1 MDTPQRAD
9 TRPARDAAKLP
20 KGWTEHSHGELPRPA
35 LTGTMLDDRF
45 EVKGRLGEGG
55 MADLYLGAD
64 RLLRCRVAIKILRD
78 DSPDSRARFLRETEV
93 LSNVH
98 HENLVDVV
106 ARGTVQPGGMP
117 YTVLR
122 LLPGEDLKTRL
133 VEGGPLAWATVV
145 EIGIQVA
152 DALVCLH
159 DAGVLHRD
167 VKPENIMWT
176 HHTSRRVFVKLI
188 DLGTARTSLRFQG
201 RQDRSFTPVCGLRGT
216 AAGSAV
222 GTPQYMPPEAGLQEP
237 DARTDV
243 FALGVTLYQLCTG
256 KLPDDPLTPTPVRT
270 VNPDAQIPEDLER
283 VIMAALHWNHDER
296 TPTAAQLHREMTA
309 LRAVHA
315 TAVDEGGL
323 FAGRIELREH
333 LATGAEAEVFRA
345 YHCKLHRPVALKRLL
360 ERLEGNPDDRARFE
374 REAWVLAALRHP
386 GIPEVFDSGTTDGR
400 PYTVMELCAGRPAQ
414 RYCDDDNR
422 LRPAEVLQVGIQVAE
437 ALRSVHAIGVI
448 HRDLSAQNVL
458 IEAGREPR
466 VKVIDFTGCLLTDRF
481 FNLRDE
487 PRPVAVLRDR
497 ALHMLP
503 FAAPEVR
510 ADRCWSERS
519 DVFALGV
526 LLYRLLTGKLPF
538 APQAR
543 DKYIPLPAGR
553 HGRSVEDVL
562 MAMLNPNPAERLSDM
577 AMVAERLREVIEME
591 AERDAA
597 PARPP
602 LTLVISEPSPDP
614 ELVAEV
620 THDEAYAGPIGATLG
635 QPIDDGPVAVQAPA
649 TAADPGAEV
658 RLVDPV
664 VPAMVSAAP
673 LVAAASREATQPATS
688 HRVLRRA
695 LAGGGLALGLLCAVW
710 ASSMRPE
717 PLTLPRGD
725 DPAPASTIPSHA
737 FVVPDVRPAEQGPDA
752 GDDLPAAPEA
762 LPRLQPAA
770 VQRLL
775 APGMAACRTDK
786 WLTLKLRVAGGVG
799 RVESLNGF
807 APGAPDPGGV
817 GQCVAAAVAATR
829 FPIAA
834 PATFSLR
841 FEPDR

>member
-9 TRPARDAAKLP
+9 TRPARDAKLP
-20 KGWTEHSHGELPRPA
+20 KGWTEHPLGELPRPA
-35 LTGTMLDDRF
+35 LTGAMLDDRF

-55 MADLYLGAD
+55 MADLYLGTD

-78 DSPDSRARFLRETEV
+78 DSPDSRARFLREAEV

-122 LLPGEDLKTRL
+122 FLPGEDLYTRL
-133 VEGGPLAWATVV
+133 QEGGPLAWATVV

-152 DALVCLH
+152 DALACLH
-159 DAGVLHRD
+159 EAGVLHRD

-188 DLGTARTSLRFQG
+188 DLGAARTSLRFQG
-201 RQDRSFTPVCGLRGT
+201 RQDRTFTPVCGPRGT
-216 AAGSAV
+216 AVGSVV
-222 GTPQYMPPEAGLQEP
+222 GTRQYMPPEAGLQEP

-256 KLPDDPLTPTPVRT
+256 KLPDDPLTPTPIRAM
-270 VNPDAQIPEDLER
+270 NPAAQIPEDLER
-283 VIMAALHWNHDER
+283 VIMAALHWDADER
-296 TPTAAQLHREMTA
+296 TPTAAKLRRELTA

-315 TAVDEGGL
+315 TAVDDGGL

-345 YHCKLHRPVALKRLL
+345 YHCKLRRPVALKRLL

-386 GIPEVFDSGTTDGR
+386 GLPEVFDSGTADGR
-400 PYTVMELCAGRPAQ
+400 AYTVMELCAGRPAQ
-414 RYCDDDNR
+414 RYCEDDNR
-422 LRPAEVLQVGIQVAE
+422 LRPAEVLKVGIQVAE

-487 PRPVAVLRDR
+487 PRPGDAFEIHRDR

-503 FAAPEVR
+503 FASPEVR
-510 ADRCWSERS
+510 ADRRWSERS
-519 DVFALGV
+519 DVYALGV
-526 LLYRLLTGKLPF
+526 LLYRLLTGKMPYT
-538 APQAR
+538 PQAR
-543 DKYIPLPAGR
+543 DQYISLPAGLN
-553 HGRSVEDVL
+553 GRSVDDVL

-577 AMVAERLREVIEME
+577 AMVAERLREVIELE

-597 PARPP
+597 PPRPP
-602 LTLVISEPSPDP
+602 LALVPSEPDHETAVDAGLGEAIAGTIDEPSS
-614 ELVAEV
+614 VA
-620 THDEAYAGPIGATLG
+620 
-635 QPIDDGPVAVQAPA
+635 PVAIVTEVQAPA
-649 TAADPGAEV
+649 AEAD
-658 RLVDPV
+658 VDP
-664 VPAMVSAAP
+664 AGG
-673 LVAAASREATQPATS
+673 LVATTNTSRP
-688 HRVLRRA
+688 RRA
-695 LAGGGLALGLLCAVW
+695 LVGGGLTLALLCWVW
-710 ASSMRPE
+710 MARTHIV
-717 PLTLPRGD
+717 PLALQPARD
-725 DPAPASTIPSHA
+725 DPPAPAPTTPARLIMAPE
-737 FVVPDVRPAEQGPDA
+737 RTPAEHGPGVHVDVPTTP
-752 GDDLPAAPEA
+752 DTPR
-762 LPRLQPAA
+762 PRLRQAA

-775 APGMAACRTDK
+775 APGMMACRREE
-786 WLTLKLRVAGGVG
+786 WLALKLRVAGGVG
-799 RVESLNGF
+799 HVETINGF
-807 APGAPDPGGV
+807 APDATDPSGV
-817 GQCVAAAVAATR
+817 GQCVAAAVSATK
-829 FPIAA
+829 FPTAS
-834 PATFSLR
+834 PATFTLR

>member
-9 TRPARDAAKLP
+9 TRPAHDAAKLP
-20 KGWTEHSHGELPRPA
+20 KGWTEHSLGELPRPA
-35 LTGTMLDDRF
+35 LTGAMLDDRF

-64 RLLRCRVAIKILRD
+64 RHLRCRVAIKILRD
-78 DSPDSRARFLRETEV
+78 DSPDSRARFLREAEV

-106 ARGTVQPGGMP
+106 ARGAVQPGGMP

-122 LLPGEDLKTRL
+122 FLPGEDLKTRL

-152 DALVCLH
+152 DALACLH
-159 DAGVLHRD
+159 EAGVLHRD

-188 DLGTARTSLRFQG
+188 DLGAARTSLRFQG
-201 RQDRSFTPVCGLRGT
+201 RQDRSFTPVCGPRGT
-216 AAGSAV
+216 AVGSVV
-222 GTPQYMPPEAGLQEP
+222 GTREYMPPEAGLQEP

-256 KLPDDPLTPTPVRT
+256 KLPDDPLTPTPIRT
-270 VNPDAQIPEDLER
+270 VNPDAQVPEDVER
-283 VIMAALHWNHDER
+283 VIMAALQWNTDAR
-296 TPTAAQLHREMTA
+296 TPTAAKLRRELSA

-345 YHCKLHRPVALKRLL
+345 YHCKLRRPVALKRPL

-374 REAWVLAALRHP
+374 REAWVLAALDHP
-386 GIPEVFDSGTTDGR
+386 GLPDVLDSGTVDGR

-414 RYCDDDNR
+414 RYCEEDTR
-422 LRPAEVLQVGIQVAE
+422 LRLAEVLQVGIQVAE

-487 PRPVAVLRDR
+487 PRPADPLTILRDR
-497 ALHMLP
+497 PLHTLS

-519 DVFALGV
+519 DVYALGV
-526 LLYRLLTGKLPF
+526 LLYRLLSGKVPF

-543 DKYIPLPAGR
+543 DQYIPLPAGL

-562 MAMLNPNPAERLSDM
+562 MAMLNPNPAERLADM
-577 AMVAERLREVIEME
+577 AMVAERLREVLEME
-591 AERDAA
+591 AERNPA
-597 PARPP
+597 PPRPP
-602 LTLVISEPSPDP
+602 LALVPSEPDHETAVEASPG
-614 ELVAEV
+614 
-620 THDEAYAGPIGATLG
+620 EAVAGPSGE
-635 QPIDDGPVAVQAPA
+635 PIA
-649 TAADPGAEV
+649 
-658 RLVDPV
+658 VDPV
-664 VPAMVSAAP
+664 AIVADVQTPVSEADAETAVG
-673 LVAAASREATQPATS
+673 LVAAAAANTSRATPPATPS
-688 HRVLRRA
+688 RGLRRA
-695 LAGGGLALGLLCAVW
+695 LGAGLALALLGGMW
-710 ASSMRPE
+710 MASTPTV
-717 PLTLPRGD
+717 PLTFQ
-725 DPAPASTIPSHA
+725 PAPDDAPAPTPTAPARAIVAPELTPPAASTR
-737 FVVPDVRPAEQGPDA
+737 RP
-752 GDDLPAAPEA
+752 
-762 LPRLQPAA
+762 
-770 VQRLL
+770 
-775 APGMAACRTDK
+775 
-786 WLTLKLRVAGGVG
+786 
-799 RVESLNGF
+799 
-807 APGAPDPGGV
+807 
-817 GQCVAAAVAATR
+817 
-829 FPIAA
+829 
-834 PATFSLR
+834 
-841 FEPDR
+841 

>member
-9 TRPARDAAKLP
+9 TRPVRDAAKLP
-20 KGWTEHSHGELPRPA
+20 RGWTEHPLGELPRPA
-35 LTGTMLDDRF
+35 LTGAMLDDRF

-55 MADLYLGAD
+55 MADLYLGTD
-64 RLLRCRVAIKILRD
+64 RLLRCRVAIKVLRD
-78 DSPDSRARFLRETEV
+78 DSPDARVRFLREAEV

-122 LLPGEDLKTRL
+122 YLPGEDLKTRL

-152 DALVCLH
+152 DVLACLH
-159 DAGVLHRD
+159 EAGVLHRD

-201 RQDRSFTPVCGLRGT
+201 RQDRSFTPVCGPRGT
-216 AAGSAV
+216 AVGSVV
-222 GTPQYMPPEAGLQEP
+222 GTRQYMPPEAGLQEP

-256 KLPDDPLTPTPVRT
+256 KMPDDPLTPTPVR
-270 VNPDAQIPEDLER
+270 VAHPDAQIPEDLER
-283 VIMAALHWNHDER
+283 VIMAALHWDTHER
-296 TPTAAQLHREMTA
+296 TPTAAKLHRELMA

-315 TAVDEGGL
+315 VDEAGL

-345 YHCKLHRPVALKRLL
+345 YHCKLRRPVALKRLL

-386 GIPEVFDSGTTDGR
+386 GLPEVFDSGTADGR
-400 PYTVMELCAGRPAQ
+400 AYTVMELCAGRPAQ
-414 RYCDDDNR
+414 RYCTDENR
-422 LRPAEVLQVGIQVAE
+422 LRPDEVLQVGVQVAE

-487 PRPVAVLRDR
+487 PRPADALTILRDR
-497 ALHMLP
+497 PLHTLP

-510 ADRCWSERS
+510 ADRRWSERS
-519 DVFALGV
+519 DVYALGV
-526 LLYRLLTGKLPF
+526 LLYRLLTGKMPY

-543 DKYIPLPAGR
+543 DQYIPLPAGL

-562 MAMLNPNPAERLSDM
+562 MAMLHPNPAERLSDM

-597 PARPP
+597 PPRPP
-602 LTLVISEPSPDP
+602 LALVPSEPDHATAVEASPG
-614 ELVAEV
+614 
-620 THDEAYAGPIGATLG
+620 EAVAGPIGEPTAV
-635 QPIDDGPVAVQAPA
+635 DPVAVV
-649 TAADPGAEV
+649 ADVQTPD
-658 RLVDPV
+658 VDP
-664 VPAMVSAAP
+664 AGG
-673 LVAAASREATQPATS
+673 LVAAANTSMATPPTTP
-688 HRVLRRA
+688 RRGPRRA
-695 LAGGGLALGLLCAVW
+695 LVGGGLALALLCGVW
-710 ASSMRPE
+710 MANVRTE
-717 PLTLPRGD
+717 PLTLQPAPD
-725 DPAPASTIPSHA
+725 DAPAPAPTPAHA
-737 FVVPDVRPAEQGPDA
+737 IVVPERTAAERGPGAREEVPATPNTSR
-752 GDDLPAAPEA
+752 
-762 LPRLQPAA
+762 PRLRQAA

-775 APGMAACRTDK
+775 APGMRACRTAE
-786 WLTLKLRVAGGVG
+786 WLALKLRVAGGVG
-799 RVESLNGF
+799 HVESINGF
-807 APGAPDPGGV
+807 APNTPDPGGV
-817 GQCVAAAVAATR
+817 GQCVAAVVGAAR
-829 FPIAA
+829 FPTAS
-834 PATFSLR
+834 PATFTLR
-841 FEPDR
+841 FEPVL

>member
-9 TRPARDAAKLP
+9 TRPAHDAAKLP
-20 KGWTEHSHGELPRPA
+20 KGWTEHSLGELPRPA
-35 LTGTMLDDRF
+35 LTGAMLDDRF

-64 RLLRCRVAIKILRD
+64 RHLRCRVAIKILRD
-78 DSPDSRARFLRETEV
+78 DSPDSRARFLREAEV

-106 ARGTVQPGGMP
+106 ARGAVQPGGMP

-122 LLPGEDLKTRL
+122 FLPGEDLKTRL

-152 DALVCLH
+152 DALACLH
-159 DAGVLHRD
+159 EAGVLHRD

-188 DLGTARTSLRFQG
+188 DLGAARTSLRFQG
-201 RQDRSFTPVCGLRGT
+201 RQDRSFTPVCGPRGT
-216 AAGSAV
+216 AVGSVV
-222 GTPQYMPPEAGLQEP
+222 GTREYMPPEAGLQEP

-256 KLPDDPLTPTPVRT
+256 KLPDDPLTPTPIRT
-270 VNPDAQIPEDLER
+270 VNPDAQVPEDVER
-283 VIMAALHWNHDER
+283 VIMAALQWNTDAR
-296 TPTAAQLHREMTA
+296 TPTAAKLRRELSA

-345 YHCKLHRPVALKRLL
+345 YHCKLRRPVALKRPL

-374 REAWVLAALRHP
+374 REAWVLAALDHP
-386 GIPEVFDSGTTDGR
+386 GLPDVLDSGTVDGR

-414 RYCDDDNR
+414 RYCEEDTR
-422 LRPAEVLQVGIQVAE
+422 LRLAEVLQVGIQVAE

-487 PRPVAVLRDR
+487 PRPADPLTILRDR
-497 ALHMLP
+497 PLHTLS

-519 DVFALGV
+519 DVYALGV
-526 LLYRLLTGKLPF
+526 LLYRLLSGKVPF

-543 DKYIPLPAGR
+543 DQYIPLPAGL

-562 MAMLNPNPAERLSDM
+562 MAMLNPNPAERLADM
-577 AMVAERLREVIEME
+577 AMVAERLREVLEME
-591 AERDAA
+591 AERNPA
-597 PARPP
+597 PPRPP
-602 LTLVISEPSPDP
+602 LALVPSEPDHETAVEASPG
-614 ELVAEV
+614 
-620 THDEAYAGPIGATLG
+620 EAVAGPSGE
-635 QPIDDGPVAVQAPA
+635 PIA
-649 TAADPGAEV
+649 
-658 RLVDPV
+658 VDPV
-664 VPAMVSAAP
+664 AIVADVQTPVSEADAETAVG
-673 LVAAASREATQPATS
+673 LVAAAAANTSRATPPATPS
-688 HRVLRRA
+688 RGLRRA
-695 LAGGGLALGLLCAVW
+695 LGAGLALALLGGMW
-710 ASSMRPE
+710 MASTPTV
-717 PLTLPRGD
+717 PLTFQ
-725 DPAPASTIPSHA
+725 PAPDDA
-737 FVVPDVRPAEQGPDA
+737 PAPTPTA
-752 GDDLPAAPEA
+752 PARAIVAPELTPPQRA
-762 LPRLQPAA
+762 PGARENLAPTPDTPRPRLRQAA

-775 APGMAACRTDK
+775 ATGMKACRTAE
-786 WLTLKLRVAGGVG
+786 WLALKLRVADGVG
-799 RVESLNGF
+799 HVETINGF
-807 APGAPDPGGV
+807 APDAPDPGGV
-817 GQCVAAAVAATR
+817 GQCVAAAVGAAK
-829 FPIAA
+829 FPTAS
-834 PATFSLR
+834 PATFTLT

>member
-9 TRPARDAAKLP
+9 TRPAHDAAKLP
-20 KGWTEHSHGELPRPA
+20 KGWTEHRLGELPRPA
-35 LTGTMLDDRF
+35 LTGAMLDDRF

-64 RLLRCRVAIKILRD
+64 RHLRCRVAIKILRN
-78 DSPDSRARFLRETEV
+78 DSPDSRARFLREAEV

-106 ARGTVQPGGMP
+106 ARGAVQPGGMP

-122 LLPGEDLKTRL
+122 FLPGEDLKTRL

-152 DALVCLH
+152 DALACLH
-159 DAGVLHRD
+159 EAGVLHRD

-188 DLGTARTSLRFQG
+188 DLGAARTSLRFQG
-201 RQDRSFTPVCGLRGT
+201 RQDRSFTPVCGPRGT
-216 AAGSAV
+216 AVGSVV
-222 GTPQYMPPEAGLQEP
+222 GTREYMPPEAGLQEP

-256 KLPDDPLTPTPVRT
+256 KLPDDPLTPTPIRT
-270 VNPDAQIPEDLER
+270 VNPDAQVPEDLER
-283 VIMAALHWNHDER
+283 VIMAALQWNTDER
-296 TPTAAQLHREMTA
+296 TPTAAKLRRELSA

-345 YHCKLHRPVALKRLL
+345 YHCKLRRPVALKRPL

-374 REAWVLAALRHP
+374 REAWVLAALDHP
-386 GIPEVFDSGTTDGR
+386 GLPDVLDSGTVDGR

-414 RYCDDDNR
+414 RYCEEDTR
-422 LRPAEVLQVGIQVAE
+422 LRLAEVLQVGIQVAE

-487 PRPVAVLRDR
+487 PRPADPLTILRDR
-497 ALHMLP
+497 PLHTLS

-519 DVFALGV
+519 DVYALGV
-526 LLYRLLTGKLPF
+526 LLYRLLSGKVPF

-543 DKYIPLPAGR
+543 DQYIPLPAGL

-562 MAMLNPNPAERLSDM
+562 MAMLNPDPAERLSDM

-591 AERDAA
+591 AEHDVA
-597 PARPP
+597 PPRPP
-602 LTLVISEPSPDP
+602 LALVLSEPDY
-614 ELVAEV
+614 ETAV
-620 THDEAYAGPIGATLG
+620 EASFGEAIAGPIGE
-635 QPIDDGPVAVQAPA
+635 PIAVAPVAIVTDVQAPVPEADPASGLVA
-649 TAADPGAEV
+649 TANT
-658 RLVDPV
+658 
-664 VPAMVSAAP
+664 
-673 LVAAASREATQPATS
+673 SRPPATS
-688 HRVLRRA
+688 RRGLRRA
-695 LAGGGLALGLLCAVW
+695 LVGGGLAVALLCGVW
-710 ASSMRPE
+710 MASTRTV
-717 PLTLPRGD
+717 PLTLQPTRD
-725 DPAPASTIPSHA
+725 DPQAPAPTTPARAIVAPKLT
-737 FVVPDVRPAEQGPDA
+737 PAEQGPSPREQV
-752 GDDLPAAPEA
+752 PATPDTPR
-762 LPRLQPAA
+762 PRLRQA
-770 VQRLL
+770 VVHRLL
-775 APGMAACRTDK
+775 APGMRACRTAE
-786 WLTLKLRVAGGVG
+786 WLALKLRVAGGVG
-799 RVESLNGF
+799 HVESINGF
-807 APGAPDPGGV
+807 APDAPDPGGV
-817 GQCVAAAVAATR
+817 RQCVAAAVGVAK
-829 FPIAA
+829 FPTAS
-834 PATFSLR
+834 PATFTLR

>member
-9 TRPARDAAKLP
+9 TRPARDPAKLP

-35 LTGTMLDDRF
+35 LTGAMLDERF

-64 RLLRCRVAIKILRD
+64 RLLRCRVAIKILRN
-78 DSPDSRARFLRETEV
+78 DSPDSRARFLREAEV

-106 ARGTVQPGGMP
+106 ARGAAQPGGMP

-122 LLPGEDLKTRL
+122 FLPGEDLKTRL

-152 DALVCLH
+152 DALACLH
-159 DAGVLHRD
+159 EAGVLHRD

-201 RQDRSFTPVCGLRGT
+201 RQDRSFTPVCGPRST
-216 AAGSAV
+216 AVGSAV
-222 GTPQYMPPEAGLQEP
+222 GTREYMPPEAGLQEP

-256 KLPDDPLTPTPVRT
+256 KLPDDPLTPMPVRAA
-270 VNPDAQIPEDLER
+270 NPDAQIPEDLER
-283 VIMAALHWNHDER
+283 VIMAALQWNANER
-296 TPTAAQLHREMTA
+296 TPTAAKLRRELSA

-345 YHCKLHRPVALKRLL
+345 YHRTLRRPVALKRLL
-360 ERLEGNPDDRARFE
+360 ERLESNPDDRARFE
-374 REAWVLAALRHP
+374 REAWVLAALDHP
-386 GIPEVFDSGTTDGR
+386 GLPDVLDSGTADGR

-414 RYCDDDNR
+414 RYCEDDNR

-466 VKVIDFTGCLLTDRF
+466 VKVIDFGGCLLTDRF

-487 PRPVAVLRDR
+487 PRPADALTILRDR
-497 ALHMLP
+497 PLHTLA

-510 ADRCWSERS
+510 ADRRWSERS
-519 DVFALGV
+519 DVYALGV
-526 LLYRLLTGKLPF
+526 LLYRLLTGKMPYTS
-538 APQAR
+538 QAR
-543 DKYIPLPAGR
+543 DLYIPLPAGL
-553 HGRSVEDVL
+553 HGRSVDDVL
-562 MAMLNPNPAERLSDM
+562 MAMLNPDPAERLSDM
-577 AMVAERLREVIEME
+577 AMVAERLHEVIEME

-597 PARPP
+597 PPRPP
-602 LTLVISEPSPDP
+602 LALVPSEPDH
-614 ELVAEV
+614 ETAV
-620 THDEAYAGPIGATLG
+620 EASPIGELIAV
-635 QPIDDGPVAVQAPA
+635 DPVAIVTEVQAPA
-649 TAADPGAEV
+649 VEADADPAGG
-658 RLVDPV
+658 
-664 VPAMVSAAP
+664 
-673 LVAAASREATQPATS
+673 LVATPNTSRATPPATS
-688 HRVLRRA
+688 RHGRRRA
-695 LAGGGLALGLLCAVW
+695 LAGGGLALALLWGVW
-710 ASSMRPE
+710 MASVRTE
-717 PLTLPRGD
+717 PMALQPAPD
-725 DPAPASTIPSHA
+725 DAPAPAPT
-737 FVVPDVRPAEQGPDA
+737 PARA
-752 GDDLPAAPEA
+752 IVAPERTPVERGPGA
-762 LPRLQPAA
+762 HENLPPTPDTPRPRLRQPA

-775 APGMAACRTDK
+775 APSMRACPTEE
-786 WLTLKLRVAGGVG
+786 WLALKLRVTDGVG
-799 RVESLNGF
+799 HVETINGF
-807 APGAPDPGGV
+807 APDAPDPSGV
-817 GQCVAAAVAATR
+817 GQCVTAAVGATKFPAA
-829 FPIAA
+829 P
-834 PATFSLR
+834 PATFTLR
-841 FEPDR
+841 FEPDRF

>member
-9 TRPARDAAKLP
+9 TRPAHNPAKLP
-20 KGWTEHSHGELPRPA
+20 KGWTEHPLGELPRPA
-35 LTGTMLDDRF
+35 LTGAMLDDRF

-78 DSPDSRARFLRETEV
+78 DSPDSRARFLREAEV

-106 ARGTVQPGGMP
+106 VRGAVQPGGMP

-122 LLPGEDLKTRL
+122 FLPGEDLNTRL

-152 DALVCLH
+152 DALACLH
-159 DAGVLHRD
+159 EAGVLHRD

-188 DLGTARTSLRFQG
+188 DLGAARTSLRFRG
-201 RQDRSFTPVCGLRGT
+201 RQDRSFTPVCGPRGT
-216 AAGSAV
+216 AVGSVV
-222 GTPQYMPPEAGLQEP
+222 GTREYMPPEAGLQEP

-256 KLPDDPLTPTPVRT
+256 KLPDDPLTPTPVRA

-283 VIMAALHWNHDER
+283 VIMAALRWDADER
-296 TPTAAQLHREMTA
+296 TPTAAKLRRELTA

-345 YHCKLHRPVALKRLL
+345 YHCKLRRPVALKRPL

-374 REAWVLAALRHP
+374 REAWVLAALDHP
-386 GIPEVFDSGTTDGR
+386 GLPDVLDSGTADGR

-414 RYCDDDNR
+414 RYCEDDNR
-422 LRPAEVLQVGIQVAE
+422 LRLAEVLQVGIQVAE

-487 PRPVAVLRDR
+487 PRPADALTILRDR
-497 ALHMLP
+497 PLHTLS

-519 DVFALGV
+519 DVYALGV
-526 LLYRLLTGKLPF
+526 LLYRLLTGKVPY

-543 DKYIPLPAGR
+543 GQYIPLPAGL
-553 HGRSVEDVL
+553 HGRSVDDVL
-562 MAMLNPNPAERLSDM
+562 MAMLNPDPAERLSDM

-591 AERDAA
+591 GERDAA
-597 PARPP
+597 PPRPP
-602 LTLVISEPSPDP
+602 LTLVPSEPDHGTAV
-614 ELVAEV
+614 E
-620 THDEAYAGPIGATLG
+620 AGPGETVAR
-635 QPIDDGPVAVQAPA
+635 PIDEPIAVAPVAIVTEVQAPA
-649 TAADPGAEV
+649 AEADPAGG
-658 RLVDPV
+658 
-664 VPAMVSAAP
+664 
-673 LVAAASREATQPATS
+673 LVATTNTSRPPATS
-688 HRVLRRA
+688 RRGLRRA
-695 LAGGGLALGLLCAVW
+695 LVGGGLALALLCGVW
-710 ASSMRPE
+710 MASAHTV
-717 PLTLPRGD
+717 PLTLQPARD
-725 DPAPASTIPSHA
+725 DPPAPAPTVPAHA
-737 FVVPDVRPAEQGPDA
+737 IVTPEQTPPERGP
-752 GDDLPAAPEA
+752 GAPEEVPA
-762 LPRLQPAA
+762 TPDTPRPRLRQAV

-775 APGMAACRTDK
+775 APGMRACRTAE
-786 WLTLKLRVAGGVG
+786 WLALKLRVAGGVG
-799 RVESLNGF
+799 HVESINGF
-807 APGAPDPGGV
+807 APDAPDPGGV
-817 GQCVAAAVAATR
+817 GQCVAAAVGAAR
-829 FPIAA
+829 FPTAS
-834 PATFSLR
+834 PATFTLR